1 MNAARL
7 ALGIAVALMVVA
19 PAGADVREEWAVL
32 YDGPSGLE
40 DIACGI
46 AADAQGHV
54 YVTGRSVGAAG
65 WDDYVTIRYDC
76 LGHEDWAS
84 RYDGPEARTDNARGI
99 AVDALGCVYVT
110 GLCWNDATDYD
121 FATVKYAADG
131 AEEWVAFYNGPGDG
145 QDYPSAIVVDD
156 AGNAY
161 VTGFCSVPGPNFDYI
176 VIKYDTDGNEEWAVT
191 YSGPTDMGDIVR
203 DIVVDADG
211 YVYVT
216 GQSEG
221 AGTSSDFV
229 TIKYAPNGT
238 EEWVSRYDGPGH
250 NADSGYAIVLDSLG
264 NVCVTGESWDPASE
278 DDIVT
283 IKYDSDGNEK
293 WVSIYDGPVS
303 SDDMTRA
310 IGVDGAGRVRVTGMG
325 HGSGWNFDY
334 VTIGYDVDGNEEWVS
349 RYNGPGDGDDFA
361 LGLVVDDAGNTY
373 VTGRS
378 WGGPATC
385 YDCTTVKY
393 DDEGGKVWVEQHDG
407 VGNGFDEGVCIVL
420 DGLGRV
426 CVAGRSRCEGED
438 YDYLTIVYGEG
449 EATEVEDAGV
459 AELMLFPAH
468 PNPFTH
474 GTTIRFEAPRDVS
487 SKVSV
492 AVFDTSGR
500 LVRRLF
506 DEPVVGGGHL
516 VDWDGADEQG
526 CPVAS
531 GVYFCRMQAEGFDDA
546 VKMVLLK

>member
-7 ALGIAVALMVVA
+7 VLGIAAALIVVV
-19 PAGADVREEWAVL
+19 PAHAGVREEWAVL

-54 YVTGRSVGAAG
+54 YVTGKSVGMAG
-65 WDDYVTIRYDC
+65 WNDYVTIRYDL
-76 LGHEDWAS
+76 LGCEDWVS
-84 RYDGPEARTDNARGI
+84 RYDGPGARTDNARDI
-99 AVDALGCVYVT
+99 AVDALGCAYVT
-110 GLCWNDATDYD
+110 GLSWNDATDYD
-121 FATVKYAADG
+121 FATIKYAADG
-131 AEEWVAFYNGPGDG
+131 AEEWVAFYNGSGNG
-145 QDYPSAIVVDD
+145 QDYPSAIAVDD

-161 VTGFCSVPGPNFDYI
+161 VTGFSCVPGPNYDY
-176 VIKYDTDGNEEWAVT
+176 VTIKYDSDGNEEWAVT
-191 YSGPTDMGDIVR
+191 YNGPRDM
-203 DIVVDADG
+203 VDAARDMAVDAAG

-221 AGTSSDFV
+221 VGTSSDFV
-229 TIKYAPNGT
+229 TIKYTPDGT

-250 NADSGYAIVLDSLG
+250 NADSGYAIGLDLLG
-264 NVCVTGESWDPASE
+264 NVYVTGDSWDPDSE

-303 SDDMTRA
+303 SDDMPQA
-310 IGVDGAGRVRVTGMG
+310 IGVDGAGCVRVTGMS

-334 VTIGYDVDGNEEWVS
+334 VTIGYDVEGNEEWVS
-349 RYNGPGDGDDFA
+349 RYDGPGGGDDLAF
-361 LGLVVDDAGNTY
+361 GLVLDDAGNTY

-378 WGGPATC
+378 WGGVSTS
-385 YDCTTVKY
+385 YDCATIKY
-393 DDEGGKVWVEQHDG
+393 DHEGEKVWVARHDG
-407 VGNGFDEGVCIVL
+407 VGNDVDEALSIVL

-426 CVAGRSRCEGED
+426 CVAGRSRCEGAD

-449 EATEVEDAGV
+449 EVTEVEGGGV
-459 AELMLFPAH
+459 KELMLFPAH
-468 PNPFTH
+468 PNPFTDE
-474 GTTIRFEAPRDVS
+474 TTIRFEAPRGVS
-487 SKVSV
+487 QVSV

-500 LVRRLF
+500 LVRHLF
-506 DEPVVGGGHL
+506 DEPAVGGRCL
-516 VDWDGADEQG
+516 INWNGADEQG
-526 CPVAS
+526 RPVAS

-546 VKMVLLK
+546 VKMVLLR